1 MTYPRSRNGWVDDG
15 RLITASNR
23 QDRCPNCGSDRYRE
37 TVSMERCE
45 ACGLQMDYW
54 GKGGNLVYE
63 SYLARRRAQQ
73 QAAEEERQRAQ
84 EREWQEEQ
92 NWHSRVREDDW
103 RDE

>member
-37 TVSMERCE
+37 TVSMEKCN

-54 GKGGNLVYE
+54 GGGGNAVYE
-63 SYLARRRAQQ
+63 AYQARRYARLEAQEQ
-73 QAAEEERQRAQ
+73 ERQRKQ
-84 EREWQEEQ
+84 YEEWQAEEDRW
-92 NWHSRVREDDW
+92 NRGPNDYG
-103 RDE
+103 DE